1 MQERRLFF
9 TLYDVDWRFGKVL
22 LIKSCW
28 TICVDRAEEMTRGS
42 VSGKMTQLEGLQTVK
57 CDDDT
62 ISYDTSLS
70 TFTFTVSL
78 IMMFHWNHVVWGP
91 KAMGGKTKIAQHG
104 FAQEH
109 SNGTGDTA
117 DLDDSNVVVG
127 GGQGGREEVGG
138 RVARAIVEAE
148 EQEETEKK

>member
-1 MQERRLFF
+1 MPGFRVC
-9 TLYDVDWRFGKVL
+9 TLTRCKIEDFSLLLMMLIGGFGKVL

-70 TFTFTVSL
+70 TFTSGHVSL
-78 IMMFHWNHVVWGP
+78 IMMFHWNHVG
-91 KAMGGKTKIAQHG
+91 
-104 FAQEH
+104 
-109 SNGTGDTA
+109 
-117 DLDDSNVVVG
+117 
-127 GGQGGREEVGG
+127 
-138 RVARAIVEAE
+138 
-148 EQEETEKK
+148 